1 MRNSIDDDNPMQ
13 PSIESTLPEDDLS
26 DRICRSAAR
35 RYRGSSSSILKTL
48 DRKDL
53 VAKALKD
60 NQPSG
65 FDCNICFDVAGDP
78 VVHSCG
84 HLFCWSCLYL
94 WLHVHSDASNCPVCD
109 GEVKEANLIPVYCR
123 AGSREAEKKRLEIEL
138 GLELPPRPRAKRIES
153 LRQSGQGGIE
163 ETMRR
168 IRNRPNLLRQMIQTS
183 HLEPGAETEESE
195 ETARLERSGVLEDGE
210 TVGPSNAV
218 GGAGDLAA
226 AVFDELWE
234 SRRGRRG
241 LRRTDSVD
249 LAQFLN
255 GGALQ
260 NNGDGGAA
268 GGLGGGRGRFLEPH
282 HWSGWQRQVGS
293 AQPPVPM
300 PSPTVVGT
308 SIGAFHINPMMVGDG
323 NLGENRQFSENESV
337 GVRESVSSNA
347 AAMQTHGGRV
357 DNVLALDSV
366 VSSSV
371 ERRGR
376 RRRGRRNDETLRY
389 FDMGDGIPPA
399 SRWRRTG

>member
-1 MRNSIDDDNPMQ
+1 MRNSMDDDNPMQ
-13 PSIESTLPEDDLS
+13 PSIESTILEDDLS
-26 DRICRSAAR
+26 DRIFRSAAR
-35 RYRGSSSSILKTL
+35 RYQGSSSSILKTL

-60 NQPSG
+60 DQPSG

-78 VVHSCG
+78 VVTYCG

-94 WLHVHSDASNCPVCD
+94 WLHVHSDASDCPVCEE
-109 GEVKEANLIPVYCR
+109 EVEETSLIPVYCR
-123 AGSREAEKKRLEIEL
+123 EGSREAEKKRLEIEL
-138 GLELPPRPRAKRIES
+138 GFELPPRPQAKRIES

-163 ETMRR
+163 EAIRR
-168 IRNRPNLLRQMIQTS
+168 IRNRANMLRQMLRTS
-183 HLEPGAETEESE
+183 RLEPGVETDESE
-195 ETARLERSGVLEDGE
+195 ETVRLGRSGVLEDGG

-218 GGAGDLAA
+218 GGAGEQAA
-226 AVFDELWE
+226 AVYDEVE
-234 SRRGRRG
+234 VSRRGRRG

-249 LAQFLN
+249 LAQLLN

-282 HWSGWQRQVGS
+282 HWFGWQRQVGL

-300 PSPTVVGT
+300 PSPTMVGT
-308 SIGAFHINPMMVGDG
+308 SIGAFHINPMMVGNG
-323 NLGENRQFSENESV
+323 NLGENRQFSANGSV

-357 DNVLALDSV
+357 DNVLEFDSV
-366 VSSSV
+366 VSSV
-371 ERRGR
+371 ERRG

-399 SRWRRTG
+399 SRWRRTS

>member
-13 PSIESTLPEDDLS
+13 QSIESTLPEDDLS
-26 DRICRSAAR
+26 DRMFRSAAR
-35 RYRGSSSSILKTL
+35 RYQGSSSSILKTL

-60 NQPSG
+60 NQPSA
-65 FDCNICFDVAGDP
+65 FDCNICYDVAADP
-78 VVHSCG
+78 VVISCG

-94 WLHVHSDASNCPVCD
+94 WLRVHWYASNCPVCD
-109 GEVKEANLIPVYCR
+109 GEVEEASLIPVYCR
-123 AGSREAEKKRLEIEL
+123 AGSREAEKKRLEIEF
-138 GLELPPRPRAKRIES
+138 GLELPPRPQANRIES
-153 LRQSGQGGIE
+153 LRQRGQRGIE
-163 ETMRR
+163 EAIRR
-168 IRNRPNLLRQMIQTS
+168 SRNRPNMLQQMIPTS
-183 HLEPGAETEESE
+183 HLEPGVETDESE
-195 ETARLERSGVLEDGE
+195 ETARLGRAGVLEDGG
-210 TVGPSNAV
+210 TVGQSNAV
-218 GGAGDLAA
+218 GGAGEQAA
-226 AVFDELWE
+226 AVSDEVE
-234 SRRGRRG
+234 VSRIGRRG
-241 LRRTDSVD
+241 LWRTDSVD
-249 LAQFLN
+249 LAQLLN

-282 HWSGWQRQVGS
+282 HWFGRQRQVGL
-293 AQPPVPM
+293 AQPPVPI

-308 SIGAFHINPMMVGDG
+308 SIGAFHINPMMVGNG

-337 GVRESVSSNA
+337 GVRESVSSIA

-376 RRRGRRNDETLRY
+376 RRRGRRNDETLRC

-399 SRWRRTG
+399 SRWRRTS